1 VGQLFDQL
9 SSQPCLIW
17 NRCVQKNNVAVL
29 VLNGTKGILQV
40 STRSYPERALSIRNI
55 DEMPEKEVPLCEDV
69 HLKATG

>member
-1 VGQLFDQL
+1 
-9 SSQPCLIW
+9 
-17 NRCVQKNNVAVL
+17 